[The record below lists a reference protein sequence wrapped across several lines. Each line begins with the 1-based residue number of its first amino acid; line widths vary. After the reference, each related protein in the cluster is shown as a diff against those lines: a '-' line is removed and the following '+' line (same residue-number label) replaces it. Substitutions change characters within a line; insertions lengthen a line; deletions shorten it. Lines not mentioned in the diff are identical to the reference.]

1 MEGKQINIQ
10 QLNSQ
15 FGIEGQVKFIE
26 VKGGLH
32 FIHIKNKKASAL
44 ISVYAGQVL
53 SFKPAHQSEDVL
65 FFSDCAFFTEGKAMR
80 GGIPICWP
88 WFGDAPFN
96 PAHPSHGFVRNNTW
110 QVSAVETLINGDT
123 KVILDFF
130 DSDETREIWP
140 YQFHLSLEIT
150 VSDSLTLNLVTRN
163 TGDKVFSI
171 TEALHTY
178 FNVGDSAQCHIFGL
192 EKTEYLDKAEEYVP
206 VCQVGAIT
214 VNEALDHIFLNE
226 GDNLSI
232 SDPVLNRN
240 INISSS
246 GNKNVV
252 VWNPGPDGAE
262 KMQDLNQQDYKRFVC
277 VEIANTASNIVTIE
291 PKTEY
296 SMLTK
301 YNVEKLN

>member
-1 MEGKQINIQ
+1 
-10 QLNSQ
+10 
-15 FGIEGQVKFIE
+15 
-26 VKGGLH
+26 
-32 FIHIKNKKASAL
+32 
-44 ISVYAGQVL
+44 
-53 SFKPAHQSEDVL
+53 L
-65 FFSDCAFFTEGKAMR
+65 FFSDSAFFTEGKAMR

-88 WFGDAPFN
+88 WFGDAPIN
-96 PAHPSHGFVRNNTW
+96 PSHPSHGFVRNNNW
-110 QVSAVETLINGDT
+110 QVTAVETLNNADT
-123 KVILDFF
+123 KVTLDFF
-130 DSDETREIWP
+130 DSDKTREIWP

-163 TGDKVFSI
+163 TGNKFFSI

-178 FNVGDSAQCHIFGL
+178 FNVGDISQCHILGL

-214 VNEALDHIFLNE
+214 VNEALDHIFLNK

-232 SDPVLNRN
+232 NDPVLNRN
-240 INISSS
+240 IHITSS

-262 KMQDLNQQDYKRFVC
+262 KMQDLKREDNKRFVC
-277 VEIANTASNIVTIE
+277 VEIANTASNSVKIE

-296 SMLTK
+296 SMFTQ
-301 YNVEKLN
+301 YTVEKLN